1 MAEVETKPHIV
12 QREKQGSWL
21 GDSRVLGTCGLG
33 SALGVAESRR
43 SRRQPP
49 DPDEKPWLMTRS
61 F

>member
-21 GDSRVLGTCGLG
+21 GDSRVLGTYRLG

-43 SRRQPP
+43 SRQRPP
-49 DPDEKPWLMTRS
+49 APDEKP
-61 F
+61 